1 MLAYFFFFLQ
11 AGDGIGFLTV
21 TGFQAC
27 ALPISATRPD
37 PGAPPPLAAHRL
49 HVDRWG
55 WRGRGADDPARW
67 RGRLPEP
74 DADRAVQHGPRGA
87 GTLQRRD
94 GARLHRIGGP
104 RSRFGGPRLGSRHDS
119 RAGAG

>member
-1 MLAYFFFFLQ
+1 MSTRFRGLPSSYFFFFFN
-11 AGDGIGFLTV
+11 DT
-21 TGFQAC
+21 
-27 ALPISATRPD
+27 ATTEIYTLSLHELFRSHS
-37 PGAPPPLAAHRL
+37 PLAAHRL

-74 DADRAVQHGPRGA
+74 DADRAVQCGPRGA

-104 RSRFGGPRLGSRHDS
+104 ASDELRLEIG
-119 RAGAG
+119 RAHV